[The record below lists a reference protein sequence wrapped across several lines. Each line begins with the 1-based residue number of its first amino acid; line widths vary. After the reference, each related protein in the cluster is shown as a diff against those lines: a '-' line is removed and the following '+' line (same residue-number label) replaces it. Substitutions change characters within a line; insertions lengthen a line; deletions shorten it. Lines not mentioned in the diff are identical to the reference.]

1 MKKRKMMMVV
11 IAIAIAVA
19 SLHHHKKQPIQL
31 EQKQVTATDIRS
43 GQSMALTLMP
53 ADLLLFFLTH

>member
-19 SLHHHKKQPIQL
+19 SLHHLKKQPIQL
-31 EQKQVTATDIRS
+31 EQDKVTATDNRLEPTMDLS
-43 GQSMALTLMP
+43 LMP
-53 ADLLLFFLTH
+53 GDLLLFFLTH